1 MLYYIIYL
9 LYYLTPELF
18 ILFFCLFANQSGGQ
32 NRHRGRCRANT
43 FDFIGSGGSNLPG
56 GRGSN
61 HVSLQP
67 MMQPLQPSAAAQIAT
82 GVRREMSHDTI
93 DDSEFPGGGPDPE
106 YERLLAEEE
115 RQREILFTIERYGI
129 VVFAIFFI
137 FFNIFYWLHLL
148 HSQIF

>member
-1 MLYYIIYL
+1 M
-9 LYYLTPELF
+9 
-18 ILFFCLFANQSGGQ
+18 
-32 NRHRGRCRANT
+32 
-43 FDFIGSGGSNLPG
+43 
-56 GRGSN
+56 
-61 HVSLQP
+61 SLQP
-67 MMQPLQPSAAAQIAT
+67 MMGQPLQPSAAAQLAS
-82 GVRREMSHDTI
+82 GVRREVSVDTL
-93 DDSEFPGGGPDPE
+93 DNSELPGGGGGPDPE

>member
-1 MLYYIIYL
+1 MI
-9 LYYLTPELF
+9 LT
-18 ILFFCLFANQSGGQ
+18 LFFSFRLFTNHSGGQ

-43 FDFIGSGGSNLPG
+43 FDFIGSGGS
-56 GRGSN
+56 RGSN

-67 MMQPLQPSAAAQIAT
+67 MIQPLQPSTASALAS
-82 GVRREMSHDTI
+82 GVRREVSVDTI
-93 DDSEFPGGGPDPE
+93 DNSEFPGGGADPE

>member
-1 MLYYIIYL
+1 MSYL
-9 LYYLTPELF
+9 FLF
-18 ILFFCLFANQSGGQ
+18 RLLINQSGGQ

-43 FDFIGSGGSNLPG
+43 FDFIGSGGSSA
-56 GRGSN
+56 GRSN

-67 MMQPLQPSAAAQIAT
+67 MIQPLQPSTAAQMAS
-82 GVRREMSHDTI
+82 GVRREVSLDTI
-93 DDSEFPGGGPDPE
+93 DNSEFPGGGPDPE

-137 FFNIFYWLHLL
+137 FFNIVNSL
-148 HSQIF
+148 IK

>member
-1 MLYYIIYL
+1 MKFSFNLDPSLRIFF
-9 LYYLTPELF
+9 LF
-18 ILFFCLFANQSGGQ
+18 CFSVYGSGGQ

-43 FDFIGSGGSNLPG
+43 FDFIGPSSQQQN
-56 GRGSN
+56 RSN

-67 MMQPLQPSAAAQIAT
+67 MMGQPLQPSAAAQLAS
-82 GVRREMSHDTI
+82 GVRREVSVDTL
-93 DDSEFPGGGPDPE
+93 DNSELPGGGPDPE